1 MAVIGTLLSKTLK
14 NHFKSRSRSNEEEFQ
29 LTIKTIEEIISER
42 LPTIVK
48 TKGAGKIYWCD
59 DSEISSQWTDF
70 GYSASK
76 YDAAAGMIT
85 FSRTVEARQRF
96 LERDKERVKKL
107 RLGFSWAAFVSI
119 AIGVIIYVSGPW
131 LYILDFEELEEQINA
146 GNVEWVETNASRVM
160 PGGIKKFAE
169 VRQLR
174 RLHVSRHIETYAST
188 KDRNVRESILLTL
201 QHYPYFLRNGFPT
214 LVPEYDLEVSLSNQ
228 VLVLQALADKIAGR
242 NYDLTDELFLR
253 DELCR
258 AVEDEELTYTTFLIS
273 IADFDPGL
281 LRCQRVPV
289 DDHLPIFAAYI
300 GSSQITS
307 NSRGACPKSLRR
319 ISGDNWA
326 SRIASRNDEFIRRL
340 GNIDFAKMDDTS
352 EIQNAFYGAAN
363 SMSNL
368 PKNSSMNKLLDQY
381 DKYNPA
387 GSCVTR
393 HNLKDGIELPE
404 GW

>member
-1 MAVIGTLLSKTLK
+1 MSVIDKLLSRKLK

-29 LTIKTIEEIISER
+29 LAIKTIEVIISEK

-107 RLGFSWAAFVSI
+107 RLRFSYAAFVSI
-119 AIGVIIYVSGPW
+119 AIGVIIYVSGPS
-131 LYILDFEELEEQINA
+131 LTILAFEELEEQINA
-146 GNVEWVETNASRVM
+146 GNVEWVETNAPGVM
-160 PGGIKKFAE
+160 SDGIDKWAE

-174 RLHVSRHIETYAST
+174 DLHVSRHIQKYAST
-188 KDRNVRESILLTL
+188 KDKNVRESILLTL
-201 QHYPYFLRNGFPT
+201 QHYPDFLRYGFPT
-214 LVPEYDLEVSLSNQ
+214 LVPKYNLEASLSNQ

-242 NYDLTDELFLR
+242 DYDLTDELFLR

-258 AVEDEELTYTTFLIS
+258 AVEDDELTYTALLIS

-281 LRCQRVPV
+281 LRCERVPV
-289 DDHLPIFAAYI
+289 EGYLPKFAAYI

-307 NSRGACPKSLRR
+307 KSRGACPWSLRR

-326 SRIASRNDEFIRRL
+326 SKISARNSSFTRTL
-340 GNIDFAKMDDTS
+340 GNIDFAKMNDSS

-363 SMSNL
+363 SLSNL
-368 PKNSSMNKLLDQY
+368 SGIETMNQLLDQY

-387 GSCVTR
+387 DSCVTR